1 MQSKSKIQKY
11 SYPPRINL
19 SELVN
24 EAKQQPSLQC
34 EPCITYVIT
43 IIIIIVII
51 IIIIIFLYSFS
62 LLINS
67 SSFNK
72 AMKEGKKR
80 KLLIKVLQL
89 CASRIGQGCSVLAR
103 L

>member
-51 IIIIIFLYSFS
+51 IIIIIIIIFLYSFS

-80 KLLIKVLQL
+80 KLLIKVL
-89 CASRIGQGCSVLAR
+89 
-103 L
+103 

>member
-24 EAKQQPSLQC
+24 EAKKQLSLQC
-34 EPCITYVIT
+34 EPCITYVI

>member
-51 IIIIIFLYSFS
+51 IIIIIIIFLYSFS

-80 KLLIKVLQL
+80 KLLIKVL
-89 CASRIGQGCSVLAR
+89 
-103 L
+103 

>member
-51 IIIIIFLYSFS
+51 IIIFLYSFS

-80 KLLIKVLQL
+80 KLLIKVL
-89 CASRIGQGCSVLAR
+89 
-103 L
+103 

>member
-43 IIIIIVII
+43 IVIIIVIIII

-80 KLLIKVLQL
+80 KLLIKVL
-89 CASRIGQGCSVLAR
+89 
-103 L
+103 